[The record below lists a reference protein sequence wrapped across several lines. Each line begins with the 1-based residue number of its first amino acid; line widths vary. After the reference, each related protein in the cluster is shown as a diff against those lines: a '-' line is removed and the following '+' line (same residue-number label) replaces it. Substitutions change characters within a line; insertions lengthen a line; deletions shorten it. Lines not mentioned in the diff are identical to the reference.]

1 MSSDQTTLTAST
13 LPVTTSIGT
22 VYLRVA
28 DLEASLGF
36 YRDILGFQA
45 VQLDPET
52 VALDST
58 DGARLVVLQQHA
70 GATRPPR
77 RSSGL
82 YHLAILMPT
91 RRDLAAIVQQL
102 VAQRYPIGGASDHG
116 VSEAFYL
123 DDPEGNGIEIYAD
136 RVRET
141 WPMAGAQVQM
151 GTEQINLESL
161 FAELENHQEPWGTMP
176 AGTTIGHVHLK
187 VSDMAASRQFYA
199 DVLGF
204 DVMQE
209 NYPGA
214 LFVSAGGYHHHIGM
228 NTWSSRGA
236 DAPPAGSTGLE
247 RYSLH
252 VPAQDDL
259 NTIAARLAELGQTAT
274 MHSDGILQIT
284 DPNGIGVEFVAIA
297 RNS

>member
-1 MSSDQTTLTAST
+1 MNSDLTALTTST

-28 DLEASLGF
+28 DLEATLGF
-36 YRDILGFQA
+36 YRDILGFHA
-45 VQLDPET
+45 VQLDPAT
-52 VALDST
+52 VALET
-58 DGARLVVLQQHA
+58 EDGARLVVLQEHA
-70 GATRPPR
+70 GAIRPPR

-91 RRDLAAIVQQL
+91 RRDLAAIIQQL

-136 RVRET
+136 RPRET
-141 WPMAGAQVQM
+141 WPMAGSQVQM
-151 GTEQINLESL
+151 GSEQINLESL

-228 NTWSSRGA
+228 NTWTSRGA
-236 DAPPAGSTGLE
+236 DAPSADATGLD
-247 RYSLH
+247 RYSLQ
-252 VPAQDDL
+252 VPSQDDL
-259 NTIAARLAELGQTAT
+259 TTIATRLVELGQESTTPA
-274 MHSDGILQIT
+274 DGILQIT
-284 DPNGIGVEFVAIA
+284 DPDGIRVEFEAIHH
-297 RNS
+297 

>member
-1 MSSDQTTLTAST
+1 MNRDQTTLTTST

-28 DLEASLGF
+28 DLETSLGF
-36 YRDILGFQA
+36 YRDVLGFQA
-45 VQLDPET
+45 VDLDPAT
-52 VALDST
+52 VALET
-58 DGARLVVLQQHA
+58 ADGARLVVLQEQA
-70 GATRPPR
+70 GLTRPPR

-91 RRDLAAIVQQL
+91 RRDLAAIIQQL
-102 VAQRYPIGGASDHG
+102 VARRYPIGGASDHG

-136 RVRET
+136 RPKET

-151 GTEQINLESL
+151 GSDQINLESL
-161 FAELENHQEPWGTMP
+161 FAELEDHSAPWGTMP

-187 VSDMAASRQFYA
+187 VGDMAASRTFYTE
-199 DVLGF
+199 VLGF

-214 LFVSAGGYHHHIGM
+214 LFVAAGGYHHHIGM
-228 NTWSSRGA
+228 NTWTSRGI
-236 DAPPAGSTGLE
+236 DAPPEDTTGLD
-247 RYSLH
+247 RYSVR
-252 VPAQDDL
+252 VPSKDDL
-259 NTIAARLAELGQTAT
+259 DAIAERLAELGQEVSSPA
-274 MHSDGILQIT
+274 DGILQVT
-284 DPNGIGVEFVAIA
+284 DPNGIRVEFEAT
-297 RNS
+297 NQ